1 MAVSDRPPFF
11 MAFPLSRAIPGAHE
25 YESFSA
31 SSQPA
36 QSYSEPGAHTDQRV
50 GLLPPRRV
58 QPNPL
63 CGYFD
68 DDVRHAREVLE
79 DLLEVCAE
87 DLGCVG
93 WLAP

>member
-1 MAVSDRPPFF
+1 
-11 MAFPLSRAIPGAHE
+11 MAFPLSRTIPEADE

-31 SSQPA
+31 SANRLRATASR
-36 QSYSEPGAHTDQRV
+36 GHTDQRV

-79 DLLEVCAE
+79 DLLEVSA
-87 DLGCVG
+87 DNLGCIG
-93 WLAP
+93 